1 MAITKAAGTWTYEDL
16 VALPDDGKRYEIIDG
31 ELYEMP
37 APNWDHQTILALLHL
52 LFAPEAIRTGSI
64 LRFAPLDVILSD
76 NHRRVVQPDLILMT
90 AERRAIIR
98 PHGIEGAPD
107 LVLEILSPSNSAHD
121 LVVKRRLYALSGVR
135 EYWIV
140 DPASRIIEVLALD
153 RDGYRTVMSASGDQP
168 VASRVLPDLSFPASA
183 AFDDPAR

>member
-1 MAITKAAGTWTYEDL
+1 MAITKAPGTWTYEDL

-37 APNWDHQTILALLHL
+37 APTWAHQIILAALHL
-52 LFAPEAIRTGSI
+52 LFAPEARRVGAR
-64 LRFAPLDVILSD
+64 LGFAPLDVILTAD
-76 NHRRVVQPDLILMT
+76 HRRTVQPDLYLVMP
-90 AERRAIIR
+90 ERLGIIK
-98 PHGIEGAPD
+98 PHGIQGAPD

-140 DPASRIIEVLALD
+140 DPASRIIEVLALVGE
-153 RDGYRTVMSASGDQP
+153 GYRSVVSASGDQP
-168 VASRVLPDLSFPASA
+168 VSSTVLPGLSFPASA
-183 AFDDPAR
+183 AFEDSAR